1 VGENLS
7 ERGKK
12 AGKRRARDVVTQLL
26 AVKGVDIEAPIDT
39 VSEYRKKNVRK
50 RLRRCVTLI
59 IISVTT
65 RWVYFILIA

>member
-50 RLRRCVTLI
+50 RLREERAPPPHFFLKGCSRSKT
-59 IISVTT
+59 
-65 RWVYFILIA
+65 